1 MTDEQPQP
9 TVASEGATVSKAGRA
24 RRKPREATKSTAKPS
39 SNQKKKPAARARAKA
54 ARPGSKTAKVIAL
67 LKRSSGATLAQL
79 MKATGWQAHSV
90 RGFLAGTV
98 TKKLEMKLQSNKP
111 EKGDRVYSVR
121 G

>member
-9 TVASEGATVSKAGRA
+9 TGAAEAPTPKPARA
-24 RRKPREATKSTAKPS
+24 RREPREVTKSTAKPS

-98 TKKLEMKLQSNKP
+98 TKKLEMKLRSNKP
-111 EKGDRVYSVR
+111 QKSDRVYSVR

>member
-9 TVASEGATVSKAGRA
+9 TGAAEAPTPKPARA
-24 RRKPREATKSTAKPS
+24 RRKPREVTKSTAKPS

-90 RGFLAGTV
+90 RGAISGAIKKKLGLTV
-98 TKKLEMKLQSNKP
+98 T
-111 EKGDRVYSVR
+111 SVKTNGVR
-121 G
+121 TYRISA